1 MKKGFSCVLFSVL
14 ATVAVAVPEVGQMQ
28 VSLTSDGCAK
38 VSYVLSGEPGVVTFD
53 ATYADGTA
61 VADSNMTDVTGEVN
75 CLVKKDVKSVFR
87 WKLPDAVAAVAKD
100 VTVALR
106 AWPTNC
112 PPDYMVVCLSNKS
125 DRVRYYTSTARFP
138 VPFGDQLYKTSHLV
152 MRKIPAAGVVW
163 RMGSPDYET
172 GRTAAMEGTR
182 RVVLTHDYYLGVY
195 PVTIGQYEYA
205 KTLTGFGSSNPAS
218 KLTYLDQDNV
228 GLRNMQLDWPRGQ
241 LSYGYLR
248 GTSGNTAGTEWDG
261 VTPYWPR
268 NGHDTL
274 DSKSLLGLMR
284 ANWGVS
290 FDLPSE
296 AEWEFACRA
305 GTTSAYYTDVN
316 PDGPANYVT
325 NLAWMAVNSVGPNY
339 TNETLTAYIPHS
351 VGTLVPNAY
360 GLYDMLGGI
369 WEFCADWYAPIA
381 TSAGLTVDPMGAATW
396 YSTSETGKRDWVCG
410 HRVRRGGSYATT
422 GGSCR
427 AGCRNGYAACY
438 DAAGTPKYQQ
448 GFRLWAPAVS
458 EK

>member
-1 MKKGFSCVLFSVL
+1 MKSVFMGVVASVL
-14 ATVAVAVPEVGQMQ
+14 TSVAVAAPEVGQMQ

-38 VSYVLSGEPGVVTFD
+38 VSYVVANEPGVVTFD

-61 VADSNMTDVTGEVN
+61 VADADMTDVTGEVN
-75 CLVKKDVKSVFR
+75 CLVAADVKSIFR

-100 VTVALR
+100 VTITLR

-112 PPDYMVVCLSNKS
+112 PPDYMVVCLSNLT
-125 DRVRYYTSTARFP
+125 DRVRYYPSVARFP
-138 VPFGDQLYKTSHLV
+138 VPFGDQLYKTTHLV

-163 RMGSPDYET
+163 RMGSPDYEP
-172 GRTAAMEGTR
+172 GRTASAEGTR

-195 PVTIGQYEYA
+195 PVTIGQYDYLRS
-205 KTLTGFGSSNPAS
+205 LTGYPSSGQS
-218 KLTYLDQDNV
+218 TSITYLDQDNV
-228 GLRNMQLDWPRGQ
+228 GKRNMKMDWPRGQ
-241 LSYGYLR
+241 LSYTYLR
-248 GTSGNTAGTEWDG
+248 GGSGTASGKEWDG
-261 VTPYWPR
+261 VTPYWPIG
-268 NGHDTL
+268 GHAQI
-274 DSKSLLGLMR
+274 DSTSLIGLMR
-284 ANWGVS
+284 TKWGVS

-316 PDGPANYVT
+316 PDGPPNAIT

-339 TNETLTAYIPHS
+339 TNATMTAYIPHS
-351 VGTLVPNAY
+351 VGTLAPNAF

-369 WEFCADWYAPIA
+369 WEFCADWYAPISGGA
-381 TSAGLTVDPMGAATW
+381 ELVVDPAGPDTW
-396 YSTSETGKRDWVCG
+396 QTTADSNRAWICG
-410 HRVRRGGSYATT
+410 YRVRRGGSYATT

-427 AGCRNGYAACY
+427 AACRSGYAACY